1 MDQAKEPK
9 NCSESDFADDSSASS
24 SSSGHNLRGEMVV
37 EVKKEAVCSRKAER
51 EKLRRDKLKE
61 QFLELGKA
69 LDPNRPKSD
78 KVSVLTDTIQMLKD
92 VMNQVDRLKAE
103 YATLSQESREL
114 IQEKSELREEK
125 ATLKSDIEILNAQYQ
140 HRIRTMVPWIPHYSY
155 PFPIVAITQGQSS
168 FIPYSASVNPL
179 TEQQASVQKHPSS
192 SGASNKQDFKIKPLD
207 LDLMMNSNHSGQGND
222 HKDDVGLELELK
234 IHASSLAQQDVSGK
248 EKKGSLTTTASSSNS
263 YSSSQAVQDSSPG
276 TVNDI
281 LKS

>member
-1 MDQAKEPK
+1 MI
-9 NCSESDFADDSSASS
+9 SASNES
-24 SSSGHNLRGEMVV
+24 RSLRRESNCETRCLRPLTLGAEMVV
-37 EVKKEAVCSRKAER
+37 EVKKEAVCSQKAER

-61 QFLELGKA
+61 QFLELGNA

-78 KVSVLTDTIQMLKD
+78 KASVLTDTIQMLKD

-103 YATLSQESREL
+103 YETLSQESREL

-140 HRIRTMVPWIPHYSY
+140 HRIKTMVPWVPHYSY
-155 PFPIVAITQGQSS
+155 HIPLVAITQGQSS

-179 TEQQASVQKHPSS
+179 TEQQASVQQHSS
-192 SGASNKQDFKIKPLD
+192 SSADASMKQDSKIKPLD

-222 HKDDVGLELELK
+222 QKDDVRLKLELK

-248 EKKGSLTTTASSSNS
+248 EKKVSLTTTASSSNS
-263 YSSSQAVQDSSPG
+263 YSLSQAVQDSSPG
-276 TVNDI
+276 TVNDM
-281 LKS
+281 LKP